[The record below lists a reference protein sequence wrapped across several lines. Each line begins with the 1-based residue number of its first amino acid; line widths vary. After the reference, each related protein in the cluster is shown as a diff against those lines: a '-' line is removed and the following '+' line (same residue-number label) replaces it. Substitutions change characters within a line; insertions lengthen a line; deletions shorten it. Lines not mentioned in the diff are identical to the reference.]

1 MKSYLKPIFG
11 VIGLTAT
18 ASSLLSADTT
28 TTYPVY
34 TTNSYVVPTYSRS
47 SSVTG
52 SSSNNAIVALN
63 AQALMLKEMLQ
74 EHRSRAADLTQKNQD
89 ERAKWET
96 ELAKELQDKSTRLQK
111 SLDEITQPALLTND
125 LRVADADLDDQLLFI
140 STVEARLEQINKE
153 LAAATRHTG
162 TLATQISPDKTPE
175 DIGAI
180 SSALDENQRFIKE
193 LQREQVDLQ
202 LRKIEFRA
210 ILKAIQ
216 K

>member
-125 LRVADADLDDQLLFI
+125 LRVADTDLDDQLLFI

>member
-1 MKSYLKPIFG
+1 MKSFLKPVFG
-11 VIGLTAT
+11 MIGLTAT
-18 ASSLLSADTT
+18 ATSLLSADVTA
-28 TTYPVY
+28 TYPVY
-34 TTNSYVVPTYSRS
+34 TTNSYAVPTYPRS
-47 SSVTG
+47 IPVSA

-74 EHRSRAADLTQKNQD
+74 EHRSRAADLTQKKQD
-89 ERAKWET
+89 EKAKWET
-96 ELAKELQDKSTRLQK
+96 ELANELQEKSARLQK
-111 SLDEITQPALLTND
+111 SLDEITQSGLVTND

-140 STVEARLEQINKE
+140 STLEARLEQINKE

-162 TLATQISPDKTPE
+162 TLATQIAPDKTPE

-193 LQREQVDLQ
+193 LQREQADLQ

-210 ILKAIQ
+210 LLKATQ

>member
-1 MKSYLKPIFG
+1 MKSFLKPVFG
-11 VIGLTAT
+11 MIALIAT
-18 ASSLLSADTT
+18 PTSLLSADTT

-34 TTNSYVVPTYSRS
+34 TTNSYPVPAYSRS
-47 SSVTG
+47 IPVTA

-63 AQALMLKEMLQ
+63 AQAFMLKEMLQ
-74 EHRSRAADLTQKNQD
+74 EHRSRAADLTQKKQD
-89 ERAKWET
+89 EKAKWET
-96 ELAKELQDKSTRLQK
+96 ELANELQEKSARLQK
-111 SLDEITQPALLTND
+111 SLDEITQSGLVTND
-125 LRVADADLDDQLLFI
+125 LKVAETDLDDQLLFI
-140 STVEARLEQINKE
+140 STIEARLELINKE

-162 TLATQISPDKTPE
+162 ALATQIAPDKTPE

-193 LQREQVDLQ
+193 LQREQADLQ

-210 ILKAIQ
+210 LLKATQ